1 MCGERWLKRRRERE
15 ADEARE
21 MWAEFERVTPLAD
34 PEPPAERP
42 EPERAEAREEMET
55 ADL

>member
-1 MCGERWLKRRRERE
+1 MCGERWLRRHRERE

-21 MWAEFERVTPLAD
+21 MWAEFERATPLSD